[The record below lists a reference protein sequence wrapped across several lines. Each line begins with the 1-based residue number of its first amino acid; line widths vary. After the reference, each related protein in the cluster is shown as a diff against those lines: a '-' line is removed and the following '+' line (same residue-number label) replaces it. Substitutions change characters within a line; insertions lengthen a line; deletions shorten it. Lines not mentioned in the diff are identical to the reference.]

1 MSSLLVFVGC
11 QMCDEF
17 ITDDLESTDE
27 KVVVTANIQGSTN
40 SRVVLTPGEDADGN
54 PIVKVSWRNDSS
66 NPETFWVFDNN
77 FNAKKFTQTSGNQF
91 TGSAPGQTGGSYY
104 AVYGKFETGYG
115 GVLKYDFSE
124 QDGSLNDEDFL
135 MMAEDI
141 TDLSK
146 PIEFKH
152 KTAILKV
159 SFKLDGV
166 CVDTLTNFTMS
177 GVRNGLQGD
186 GTITVKRKTQDK
198 DIYIFLL
205 ITGNAYPAKTKF
217 TFAANVEGEACVG
230 TITIPE
236 NMTVEPGKFYTAN
249 VTLANENGECNLPTG
264 LEFNSVAKEVI
275 GNNQEVKNITFQT
288 QSQLT
293 GGVRIGDSR
302 AYAKIENTTLMVYT
316 TENKFVFNTN
326 CNRMFDGL
334 GYIKN
339 INWGN
344 IDTDGV
350 GYMNY
355 MFRDCRSLSLDG
367 FPDSFSVFGVT
378 SLRGMFENCS
388 SIQALY
394 LNNFEL
400 FNRISDMSNMFKGCS
415 SLETIQ
421 VDPDKFKTSTVVD
434 MSGMFEDCTSLR
446 SVMPLQVNF
455 VTNMSSMFKNCQALE
470 EFNVTWKGSNN
481 IDMSDMFNGCYFLRK
496 VAFGSDFTPTATDMK
511 NMFNGCYVLT
521 SIDMR
526 YFKVTDTTNCENMF
540 YCLCAQSNYPAQIYV
555 TEELEEILKNKGN
568 TDFEATYSYAEF
580 NNGTPPNN

>member
-11 QMCDEF
+11 QKCDEF

-40 SRVVLTPGEDADGN
+40 SRVVLTPDEDADGN

-91 TGSAPGQTGGSYY
+91 TGTAPGQTGGSYY
-104 AVYGKFETGYG
+104 AVYGKFRTEYG

-124 QDGSLNDEDFL
+124 QDGALNDEDFL

-217 TFAANVEGEACVG
+217 TFAANVEGESCVG

-378 SLRGMFENCS
+378 SMRGMFENCS

-526 YFKVTDTTNCENMF
+526 YFKVTDTTDCENMF
-540 YCLCAQSNYPAQIYV
+540 YFLCAQSDYPAQIYV